1 MILRSVIRLRKNPA
15 FKTPIYRAGNDGRC
29 SAAWQGLLMA
39 LTGLAE
45 RLTTDPRNFSPP
57 SEFEDGEPGRRRPT
71 RILILDEGVADT
83 W

>member
-1 MILRSVIRLRKNPA
+1 
-15 FKTPIYRAGNDGRC
+15 
-29 SAAWQGLLMA
+29 MA

-83 W
+83 LD